1 MTVKQNDGEAKS
13 SEMQDGVTVL
23 PNVNTELA
31 LAELEALACALL
43 HPTAHNTCARR
54 GPRIE
59 SNALHHSPVYLLLNW
74 KRLRAP
80 FWPYFLRSLERAS
93 RERKPS
99 PFSFLRNST
108 LNSSRAR
115 AMPIFKAPA

>member
-23 PNVNTELA
+23 PNVNSEL
-31 LAELEALACALL
+31 ALACALF
-43 HPTAHNTCARR
+43 HPTPHKNGARR
-54 GPRIE
+54 GPRVE
-59 SNALHHSPVYLLLNW
+59 SNAVHHSPVYRLLNW

-80 FWPYFLRSLERAS
+80 FCPYFLRSLERAS